1 MRHFVL
7 VPHEICVVPYGTG
20 KFFLSEMI
28 FNCDASPTAMTAPL
42 QGAYKVSE
50 KRNLELLNTFISPLK
65 GEVDASIASRRK
77 GWDTLCS
84 RFVNNFQ
91 FTYKRITNM
100 YDKYNRKIDYLRI
113 SLTDRCN
120 LHCRYCQPEVS
131 EHVPHNEILRYEE
144 LLRICRAALQLGIR
158 KFKITGG
165 EPLLRKG
172 CSDFI
177 ASLKQLD
184 GVEQVT
190 LTTNGTLLSQQLP
203 ALIAAGVDSINVSLD
218 TLDAAYYK
226 ELTGGSLSS
235 VLQALQELQAAG
247 IPFKLNC
254 VPLAENGPA
263 DIMQLLKLAH
273 RYNAPLRF
281 IELMPLDCNT
291 NLQGLSGSE
300 IRSQLEQAGL
310 QLQPDAQRYG
320 NGPASYWRISGYK
333 MPVGFIEPLH
343 NKFCAVCNRV
353 RLTSIGMLK
362 PCLYS
367 NEGMNLKRLLR
378 DGGSDADLLQA
389 MQEIIY
395 AKPEGH
401 SFDVEAAQFNMNQIG
416 G

>member
-1 MRHFVL
+1 
-7 VPHEICVVPYGTG
+7 
-20 KFFLSEMI
+20 
-28 FNCDASPTAMTAPL
+28 
-42 QGAYKVSE
+42 
-50 KRNLELLNTFISPLK
+50 
-65 GEVDASIASRRK
+65 
-77 GWDTLCS
+77 
-84 RFVNNFQ
+84 
-91 FTYKRITNM
+91 M
-100 YDKYNRKIDYLRI
+100 YDQYNRKIDYLRI

-190 LTTNGTLLSQQLP
+190 LTTNGTLLAQQLP
-203 ALIAAGVDSINVSLD
+203 ALIQACVDSINVSLD
-218 TLDAAYYK
+218 TLNAAYYT

-235 VLQALQELQAAG
+235 VLQALQELHVAG

-254 VPLAENGPA
+254 VPLAENGLN

-273 RYNAPLRF
+273 RYNVPLRF

-291 NLQGLSGSE
+291 NLRGVSGSE
-300 IRSQLEQAGL
+300 IRSLLEQAGL

-320 NGPASYWRISGYK
+320 NGPANYWRISGYK

-395 AKPEGH
+395 AKPAGH
-401 SFDVEAAQFNMNQIG
+401 SFEVEAASFNMSQIG

>member
-1 MRHFVL
+1 
-7 VPHEICVVPYGTG
+7 
-20 KFFLSEMI
+20 
-28 FNCDASPTAMTAPL
+28 
-42 QGAYKVSE
+42 
-50 KRNLELLNTFISPLK
+50 
-65 GEVDASIASRRK
+65 
-77 GWDTLCS
+77 
-84 RFVNNFQ
+84 
-91 FTYKRITNM
+91 M
-100 YDKYNRKIDYLRI
+100 YDQYKRKIDYLRI

-120 LHCRYCQPEVS
+120 LHCRYCRPEVS
-131 EHVPHNEILRYEE
+131 GHVPHNEILRYEE

-190 LTTNGTLLSQQLP
+190 LTTNGTLLVQQLP

-218 TLDAAYYK
+218 TLDAAYYT
-226 ELTGGSLSS
+226 ELTGGSLDS
-235 VLQALQELQAAG
+235 VLQALQELHVAG

-254 VPLAENGPA
+254 VPLAENGLA
-263 DIMQLLKLAH
+263 DIMQLLKLANQ
-273 RYNAPLRF
+273 YQAPLRF

-291 NLQGLSGSE
+291 NLHGLSGSE
-300 IRSQLEQAGL
+300 IRSQLKQAGL

-367 NEGMNLKRLLR
+367 DAGMNLKHLLR
-378 DGGSDADLLQA
+378 DGVSDADLVKA
-389 MQEIIY
+389 MQDIIY
-395 AKPEGH
+395 AKPAGH
-401 SFDVEAAQFNMNQIG
+401 SFDVEAASFNMSQIG

>member
-1 MRHFVL
+1 
-7 VPHEICVVPYGTG
+7 
-20 KFFLSEMI
+20 
-28 FNCDASPTAMTAPL
+28 
-42 QGAYKVSE
+42 
-50 KRNLELLNTFISPLK
+50 
-65 GEVDASIASRRK
+65 
-77 GWDTLCS
+77 
-84 RFVNNFQ
+84 
-91 FTYKRITNM
+91 M
-100 YDKYNRKIDYLRI
+100 YDQYNRKIDYLRI

-120 LHCRYCQPEVS
+120 LHCRYCQPEIS

-190 LTTNGTLLSQQLP
+190 LTTNGTLLAQQLP

-218 TLDAAYYK
+218 TLDAVYYK
-226 ELTGGSLSS
+226 ELTGGSLGS
-235 VLQALQELQAAG
+235 VLQALQELHVAG

-254 VPLAENGPA
+254 VPLAENGLA
-263 DIMQLLKLAH
+263 DIMQLLKLAND
-273 RYNAPLRF
+273 YNAPLRF
-281 IELMPLDCNT
+281 IELMPLDCNA
-291 NLQGLSGSE
+291 NLKGVSGSE
-300 IRSQLEQAGL
+300 IRSLLGQAGL
-310 QLQPDAQRYG
+310 SLQPDAQRYG

-367 NEGMNLKRLLR
+367 DEGMNLKRLLR
-378 DGGSDADLLQA
+378 DGGSDADLVKA
-389 MQEIIY
+389 MQDIIY
-395 AKPEGH
+395 AKPAGH
-401 SFDVEAAQFNMNQIG
+401 SFEVAAACFNMSQIG

>member
-1 MRHFVL
+1 
-7 VPHEICVVPYGTG
+7 
-20 KFFLSEMI
+20 
-28 FNCDASPTAMTAPL
+28 
-42 QGAYKVSE
+42 
-50 KRNLELLNTFISPLK
+50 
-65 GEVDASIASRRK
+65 
-77 GWDTLCS
+77 
-84 RFVNNFQ
+84 
-91 FTYKRITNM
+91 M
-100 YDKYNRKIDYLRI
+100 YDQYNRKIDYLRI

-120 LHCRYCQPEVS
+120 LHCRYCRPEVS

-177 ASLKQLD
+177 ASLKQTD
-184 GVEQVT
+184 GAEQVT
-190 LTTNGTLLSQQLP
+190 LTTNGTLLAQQLP
-203 ALIAAGVDSINVSLD
+203 ALIQAGVDSINVSLD
-218 TLDAAYYK
+218 TLDAAYYT

-254 VPLAENGPA
+254 VPLAENGLT

-273 RYNAPLRF
+273 KYQAPLRF

-300 IRSQLEQAGL
+300 IRKHLEQAGL
-310 QLQPDAQRYG
+310 ALQPDAQRYG
-320 NGPASYWRISGYK
+320 NGPASYWRIGGYK

-353 RLTSIGMLK
+353 RLTSVGMLK

-367 NEGMNLKRLLR
+367 DAGMNMKHLLR
-378 DGGSDADLLQA
+378 DGVSDADLVKA

-395 AKPEGH
+395 AKPAGH
-401 SFDVEAAQFNMNQIG
+401 SFEVEAASFNMSQIG

>member
-1 MRHFVL
+1 
-7 VPHEICVVPYGTG
+7 
-20 KFFLSEMI
+20 
-28 FNCDASPTAMTAPL
+28 
-42 QGAYKVSE
+42 
-50 KRNLELLNTFISPLK
+50 
-65 GEVDASIASRRK
+65 
-77 GWDTLCS
+77 
-84 RFVNNFQ
+84 
-91 FTYKRITNM
+91 M
-100 YDKYNRKIDYLRI
+100 YDQYNRKIDYLRI

-120 LHCRYCQPEVS
+120 LHCRYCRPEVS

-184 GVEQVT
+184 GAEQVT
-190 LTTNGTLLSQQLP
+190 LTTNGTLLAQQLP
-203 ALIAAGVDSINVSLD
+203 ELIQAGVDSINVSLD

-226 ELTGGSLSS
+226 EVTGGSLSS
-235 VLQALQELQAAG
+235 VLQSLRELQAVG

-254 VPLAENGPA
+254 VPLAENGLA

-291 NLQGLSGSE
+291 NLHGLSGSE

-310 QLQPDAQRYG
+310 ALQPDAQRYG

-333 MPVGFIEPLH
+333 MPMGFIEPLH

-378 DGGSDADLLQA
+378 DGASDADLVKA

-395 AKPEGH
+395 AKPAGH
-401 SFDVEAAQFNMNQIG
+401 SFEVEAASFNMSQIG

>member
-1 MRHFVL
+1 
-7 VPHEICVVPYGTG
+7 
-20 KFFLSEMI
+20 
-28 FNCDASPTAMTAPL
+28 
-42 QGAYKVSE
+42 
-50 KRNLELLNTFISPLK
+50 
-65 GEVDASIASRRK
+65 
-77 GWDTLCS
+77 
-84 RFVNNFQ
+84 
-91 FTYKRITNM
+91 M
-100 YDKYNRKIDYLRI
+100 YDQYNRKIDYLRI

-120 LHCRYCQPEVS
+120 LHCRYCRPEVS

-172 CSDFI
+172 CRDFI

-190 LTTNGTLLSQQLP
+190 LTTNGTLLAQQLP
-203 ALIAAGVDSINVSLD
+203 EIIKAGVDSINVSLD

-235 VLQALQELQAAG
+235 VLQALQELHVAG

-263 DIMQLLKLAH
+263 DIMQLLKLAND
-273 RYNAPLRF
+273 YNAPLRF

-300 IRSQLEQAGL
+300 IRSLLEQAGL

-320 NGPASYWRISGYK
+320 NGPASYWRIRGYK

-353 RLTSIGMLK
+353 RLTSVGMLK

-367 NEGMNLKRLLR
+367 DEGMNLKHLLR

-395 AKPEGH
+395 AKPAGH
-401 SFDVEAAQFNMNQIG
+401 SFDVKAARFNMSQIG

>member
-1 MRHFVL
+1 
-7 VPHEICVVPYGTG
+7 
-20 KFFLSEMI
+20 
-28 FNCDASPTAMTAPL
+28 
-42 QGAYKVSE
+42 
-50 KRNLELLNTFISPLK
+50 
-65 GEVDASIASRRK
+65 
-77 GWDTLCS
+77 
-84 RFVNNFQ
+84 
-91 FTYKRITNM
+91 M
-100 YDKYNRKIDYLRI
+100 YDQYNRKIDYLRI

-120 LHCRYCQPEVS
+120 LHCRYCRPEVS
-131 EHVPHNEILRYEE
+131 GHVPHNEILRYEE

-190 LTTNGTLLSQQLP
+190 LTTNGILLAQQLP
-203 ALIAAGVDSINVSLD
+203 ELIKVGVDSINVSLD
-218 TLDAAYYK
+218 TLDAAYYT
-226 ELTGGSLSS
+226 ELTGGSLGN

-254 VPLAENGPA
+254 VPLAETGLS
-263 DIMQLLKLAH
+263 DIMQLLKMAH

-281 IELMPLDCNT
+281 IELMPLECNT
-291 NLQGLSGSE
+291 DLRGLSGSE
-300 IRSQLEQAGL
+300 IRSLLEQAGL
-310 QLQPDAQRYG
+310 QLQSDAQRYG
-320 NGPASYWRISGYK
+320 NGPASYWRIGGYK

-353 RLTSIGMLK
+353 RLTSVGMLK

-367 NEGMNLKRLLR
+367 SEGMNLKRLLR
-378 DGGSDADLLQA
+378 DGGSDTDLLQA
-389 MQEIIY
+389 MQEIIFV
-395 AKPEGH
+395 KPEGH
-401 SFDVEAAQFNMNQIG
+401 SFDVEAAHFNMNQIG

>member
-1 MRHFVL
+1 
-7 VPHEICVVPYGTG
+7 
-20 KFFLSEMI
+20 
-28 FNCDASPTAMTAPL
+28 
-42 QGAYKVSE
+42 
-50 KRNLELLNTFISPLK
+50 
-65 GEVDASIASRRK
+65 
-77 GWDTLCS
+77 
-84 RFVNNFQ
+84 
-91 FTYKRITNM
+91 M
-100 YDKYNRKIDYLRI
+100 YDQYNRKIDYLRI
-113 SLTDRCN
+113 SFTDRCN
-120 LHCRYCQPEVS
+120 LHCRYCQPEIS

-144 LLRICRAALQLGIR
+144 LLRICRAALQLDIR

-190 LTTNGTLLSQQLP
+190 LTTNGTLLAQQLP

-218 TLDAAYYK
+218 TLNAAYYK
-226 ELTGGSLSS
+226 ELTGGILSS
-235 VLQALQELQAAG
+235 VLQSLRELQAAG

-254 VPLAENGPA
+254 VPLAENGLT

-273 RYNAPLRF
+273 SYNAPLRF

-291 NLQGLSGSE
+291 NLRGVSGNE
-300 IRSQLEQAGL
+300 IRSLLEQAGL

-320 NGPASYWRISGYK
+320 NGPASYWHIGGYK

-353 RLTSIGMLK
+353 RLTSVGMLK

-367 NEGMNLKRLLR
+367 DEGMNLKRLLR

-395 AKPEGH
+395 AKPAGH
-401 SFDVEAAQFNMNQIG
+401 SFDVKAARFNMSQIG

>member
-1 MRHFVL
+1 
-7 VPHEICVVPYGTG
+7 
-20 KFFLSEMI
+20 
-28 FNCDASPTAMTAPL
+28 
-42 QGAYKVSE
+42 
-50 KRNLELLNTFISPLK
+50 
-65 GEVDASIASRRK
+65 
-77 GWDTLCS
+77 
-84 RFVNNFQ
+84 
-91 FTYKRITNM
+91 M
-100 YDKYNRKIDYLRI
+100 YDQYNRKIDYLRI

-120 LHCRYCQPEVS
+120 LHCRYCRPEVS

-190 LTTNGTLLSQQLP
+190 LTTNGTLLAQQLP
-203 ALIAAGVDSINVSLD
+203 ALVQAGVDSINVSLD
-218 TLDAAYYK
+218 TLNAAYYK

-235 VLQALQELQAAG
+235 VLQALQELHVAG

-254 VPLAENGPA
+254 VPLAENGLA

-281 IELMPLDCNT
+281 IELMPLDCNA
-291 NLQGLSGSE
+291 NLKGVSGSE
-300 IRSQLEQAGL
+300 IRSQLEQADL
-310 QLQPDAQRYG
+310 ELQPDAQRYG
-320 NGPASYWRISGYK
+320 NGPASYWRIGGYK

-353 RLTSIGMLK
+353 RLTSVGMLK

-367 NEGMNLKRLLR
+367 DAGMNLKHLLR
-378 DGGSDADLLQA
+378 DGVSDADLVKA
-389 MQEIIY
+389 MQDIIY
-395 AKPEGH
+395 AKPAGH
-401 SFDVEAAQFNMNQIG
+401 SFDVKAARFNMSQIG

>member
-1 MRHFVL
+1 
-7 VPHEICVVPYGTG
+7 
-20 KFFLSEMI
+20 
-28 FNCDASPTAMTAPL
+28 
-42 QGAYKVSE
+42 
-50 KRNLELLNTFISPLK
+50 
-65 GEVDASIASRRK
+65 
-77 GWDTLCS
+77 
-84 RFVNNFQ
+84 
-91 FTYKRITNM
+91 M
-100 YDKYNRKIDYLRI
+100 YDQYNRKIDYLRI

-120 LHCRYCQPEVS
+120 LHCRYCQPEIS

-177 ASLKQLD
+177 ASLKPTD

-190 LTTNGTLLSQQLP
+190 LTTNGTLLAQQLP

-218 TLDAAYYK
+218 TLDAAYYT

-254 VPLAENGPA
+254 VPLAENGLA
-263 DIMQLLKLAH
+263 DIMQLLKLAND
-273 RYNAPLRF
+273 YNAPLRF
-281 IELMPLDCNT
+281 IELMPLDCNA
-291 NLQGLSGSE
+291 NLKGVSGSE
-300 IRSQLEQAGL
+300 IRSLLEQAGL
-310 QLQPDAQRYG
+310 SLQPDAQRYG

-353 RLTSIGMLK
+353 RLTSVGMLK

-367 NEGMNLKRLLR
+367 DAGMNLKHLLR
-378 DGGSDADLLQA
+378 DGGSDADLVKA
-389 MQEIIY
+389 MQDIIY
-395 AKPEGH
+395 AKPAGH
-401 SFDVEAAQFNMNQIG
+401 SFEVAAACFNMSQIG

>member
-1 MRHFVL
+1 
-7 VPHEICVVPYGTG
+7 
-20 KFFLSEMI
+20 
-28 FNCDASPTAMTAPL
+28 
-42 QGAYKVSE
+42 
-50 KRNLELLNTFISPLK
+50 
-65 GEVDASIASRRK
+65 
-77 GWDTLCS
+77 
-84 RFVNNFQ
+84 
-91 FTYKRITNM
+91 M
-100 YDKYNRKIDYLRI
+100 YDQYNRKIDYLRI

-120 LHCRYCQPEVS
+120 LHCRYCRPEVS

-144 LLRICRAALQLGIR
+144 LLSICRAALQLGIR

-184 GVEQVT
+184 GAEQVT
-190 LTTNGTLLSQQLP
+190 LTTNGTLLAQQLP

-218 TLDAAYYK
+218 TLNAAYYK

-235 VLQALQELQAAG
+235 VLQSLRELQAAG

-281 IELMPLDCNT
+281 IELMPLECNT
-291 NLQGLSGSE
+291 DLRGLSGSE
-300 IRSQLEQAGL
+300 IRSLLEQAGL
-310 QLQPDAQRYG
+310 QMQRDAQRYG
-320 NGPASYWRISGYK
+320 NGPASYWRIGGYK

-353 RLTSIGMLK
+353 RLTSVGMLK

-367 NEGMNLKRLLR
+367 SEGMNLKRLLR

-395 AKPEGH
+395 AKPAGH
-401 SFDVEAAQFNMNQIG
+401 SFDVKAARFNMSQIG

>member
-1 MRHFVL
+1 M
-7 VPHEICVVPYGTG
+7 
-20 KFFLSEMI
+20 
-28 FNCDASPTAMTAPL
+28 
-42 QGAYKVSE
+42 
-50 KRNLELLNTFISPLK
+50 
-65 GEVDASIASRRK
+65 
-77 GWDTLCS
+77 
-84 RFVNNFQ
+84 
-91 FTYKRITNM
+91 
-100 YDKYNRKIDYLRI
+100 
-113 SLTDRCN
+113 
-120 LHCRYCQPEVS
+120 
-131 EHVPHNEILRYEE
+131 
-144 LLRICRAALQLGIR
+144 RICRAALQLGIR

-177 ASLKQLD
+177 ARLKQTE

-190 LTTNGTLLSQQLP
+190 LTTNGTLLAQRLP

-218 TLDAAYYK
+218 TLDAAYYT
-226 ELTGGSLSS
+226 ELTGGSLDS
-235 VLQALQELQAAG
+235 VLKSLQELQSAG

-254 VPLAENGPA
+254 VPLAENGLA

-273 RYNAPLRF
+273 SYNAPLRF

-300 IRSQLEQAGL
+300 IRSLLEQAGL
-310 QLQPDAQRYG
+310 QMQRDAQRYG
-320 NGPASYWRISGYK
+320 NGPASYWRIGGYK

-353 RLTSIGMLK
+353 RLTSVGMLK
-362 PCLYS
+362 PCLYC

-378 DGGSDADLLQA
+378 DGASDADLLQA

-395 AKPEGH
+395 AKPAGH
-401 SFDVEAAQFNMNQIG
+401 SFEVEAASFNMSQIG

>member
-1 MRHFVL
+1 
-7 VPHEICVVPYGTG
+7 
-20 KFFLSEMI
+20 
-28 FNCDASPTAMTAPL
+28 
-42 QGAYKVSE
+42 
-50 KRNLELLNTFISPLK
+50 
-65 GEVDASIASRRK
+65 
-77 GWDTLCS
+77 
-84 RFVNNFQ
+84 
-91 FTYKRITNM
+91 M
-100 YDKYNRKIDYLRI
+100 YDQYNRKIDYLRI

-120 LHCRYCQPEVS
+120 LHCRYCQPEIS

-172 CSDFI
+172 CSNFI
-177 ASLKQLD
+177 ANLKQLD

-190 LTTNGTLLSQQLP
+190 LTTNGTLLAQQLP

-218 TLDAAYYK
+218 TLDAAYYT
-226 ELTGGSLSS
+226 ELTGGSLGS
-235 VLQALQELQAAG
+235 VLQALQELQIAG

-254 VPLAENGPA
+254 VPLEEAGLS

-281 IELMPLDCNT
+281 IELMPLECNT
-291 NLQGLSGSE
+291 NLRGVSGSE
-300 IRSQLEQAGL
+300 IRSLLEQAGL
-310 QLQPDAQRYG
+310 QLRRDAQRYG
-320 NGPASYWRISGYK
+320 NGPASYWRIGGYK

-353 RLTSIGMLK
+353 RLTSVGMLK

-367 NEGMNLKRLLR
+367 DAGMNLKRLLR
-378 DGGSDADLLQA
+378 DGGSDTDLLQA
-389 MQEIIY
+389 MQEIIFV
-395 AKPEGH
+395 KPEGH
-401 SFDVEAAQFNMNQIG
+401 SFDVEAAHFNMNQIG

>member
-1 MRHFVL
+1 
-7 VPHEICVVPYGTG
+7 
-20 KFFLSEMI
+20 
-28 FNCDASPTAMTAPL
+28 
-42 QGAYKVSE
+42 
-50 KRNLELLNTFISPLK
+50 
-65 GEVDASIASRRK
+65 
-77 GWDTLCS
+77 
-84 RFVNNFQ
+84 
-91 FTYKRITNM
+91 M
-100 YDKYNRKIDYLRI
+100 YDQYNRKIDYLRI

-120 LHCRYCQPEVS
+120 LHCRYCQPEIS

-177 ASLKQLD
+177 AGLKQTE

-190 LTTNGTLLSQQLP
+190 LTTNGTLLAQQLP

-218 TLDAAYYK
+218 TLNEAYYK
-226 ELTGGSLSS
+226 ELTGGSLDS
-235 VLQALQELQAAG
+235 VLQSLQELQAAG

-254 VPLAENGPA
+254 VPLAENGLS
-263 DIMQLLKLAH
+263 DIRQLLQLAH

-281 IELMPLDCNT
+281 IELMPLDCNA

-300 IRSQLEQAGL
+300 IRSLLEQASL
-310 QLQPDAQRYG
+310 KLQPDAQRYG
-320 NGPASYWRISGYK
+320 NGPASYWRISGYA

-353 RLTSIGMLK
+353 RLTSVGMLK

-367 NEGMNLKRLLR
+367 DDGIDLKHLLR
-378 DGGSDADLLQA
+378 DGISDADLLQT
-389 MQEIIY
+389 MQKIIY
-395 AKPEGH
+395 AKPDGH
-401 SFDVEAAQFNMNQIG
+401 RFVVQAARFNMSQIG

>member
-1 MRHFVL
+1 
-7 VPHEICVVPYGTG
+7 
-20 KFFLSEMI
+20 
-28 FNCDASPTAMTAPL
+28 
-42 QGAYKVSE
+42 
-50 KRNLELLNTFISPLK
+50 
-65 GEVDASIASRRK
+65 
-77 GWDTLCS
+77 
-84 RFVNNFQ
+84 
-91 FTYKRITNM
+91 M
-100 YDKYNRKIDYLRI
+100 YDQYNRKIDYLRI

-120 LHCRYCQPEVS
+120 LHCRYCRPEVS
-131 EHVPHNEILRYEE
+131 GHVPHNEILRYEE

-190 LTTNGTLLSQQLP
+190 LTTNGTLLAQQLP
-203 ALIAAGVDSINVSLD
+203 ALIQAGVDSINVSLD
-218 TLDAAYYK
+218 TLDAAYYT

-254 VPLAENGPA
+254 VPLAENGLA

-273 RYNAPLRF
+273 KYQAPLRF
-281 IELMPLDCNT
+281 IELMPLDCNAD
-291 NLQGLSGSE
+291 LKGLSGSE

-310 QLQPDAQRYG
+310 ELQPDAQRYG

-353 RLTSIGMLK
+353 RLTSVGMLK

-367 NEGMNLKRLLR
+367 DEGMNLKRLLR

-389 MQEIIY
+389 MQDIIY
-395 AKPEGH
+395 AKPAGH
-401 SFDVEAAQFNMNQIG
+401 SFDVKAARFNMSQIG

>member
-1 MRHFVL
+1 
-7 VPHEICVVPYGTG
+7 
-20 KFFLSEMI
+20 
-28 FNCDASPTAMTAPL
+28 
-42 QGAYKVSE
+42 
-50 KRNLELLNTFISPLK
+50 
-65 GEVDASIASRRK
+65 
-77 GWDTLCS
+77 
-84 RFVNNFQ
+84 
-91 FTYKRITNM
+91 M
-100 YDKYNRKIDYLRI
+100 YDQYNRKIDYLRI

-120 LHCRYCQPEVS
+120 LHCRYCRPEVS

-190 LTTNGTLLSQQLP
+190 LTTNGTLLAQQLT
-203 ALIAAGVDSINVSLD
+203 ALIQAGVDSINVSLD
-218 TLDAAYYK
+218 TLNAAYYT
-226 ELTGGSLSS
+226 ELTGGSLGS
-235 VLQALQELQAAG
+235 VLQSLRELQAAG

-254 VPLAENGPA
+254 VPLAENGLA

-273 RYNAPLRF
+273 SYNAPLRF

-291 NLQGLSGSE
+291 NLHGLSGSE
-300 IRSQLEQAGL
+300 IRKQLEQAGL

-320 NGPASYWRISGYK
+320 NGPASYWRIGGYK

-353 RLTSIGMLK
+353 RLTSVGMLK
-362 PCLYS
+362 PCIYS
-367 NEGMNLKRLLR
+367 DEGMNLKRLLR

-395 AKPEGH
+395 AKPAGH
-401 SFDVEAAQFNMNQIG
+401 SFEVAAASFNMSQIG

>member
-1 MRHFVL
+1 
-7 VPHEICVVPYGTG
+7 
-20 KFFLSEMI
+20 
-28 FNCDASPTAMTAPL
+28 
-42 QGAYKVSE
+42 
-50 KRNLELLNTFISPLK
+50 
-65 GEVDASIASRRK
+65 
-77 GWDTLCS
+77 
-84 RFVNNFQ
+84 
-91 FTYKRITNM
+91 M
-100 YDKYNRKIDYLRI
+100 YDQYNRKIDYLRI

-120 LHCRYCQPEVS
+120 LYCRYCRPEVS

-144 LLRICRAALQLGIR
+144 LLRICRSALQLGIR

-190 LTTNGTLLSQQLP
+190 LTTNGTLLAQQLS
-203 ALIAAGVDSINVSLD
+203 ALIQAGVGSINVSLD
-218 TLDAAYYK
+218 TLNAEYYK

-235 VLQALQELQAAG
+235 VLQSLRELQAAG

-254 VPLAENGPA
+254 VPLAENGLA

-273 RYNAPLRF
+273 SYNAPLRF

-320 NGPASYWRISGYK
+320 NGPANYWRIGGYK

-353 RLTSIGMLK
+353 RLTSVGMLK

-367 NEGMNLKRLLR
+367 DAGMNLKHLLR
-378 DGGSDADLLQA
+378 DGVSDADLVKA
-389 MQEIIY
+389 MQDIIY
-395 AKPEGH
+395 AKPAGH
-401 SFDVEAAQFNMNQIG
+401 SFDVKAARFNMSQIG

>member
-1 MRHFVL
+1 
-7 VPHEICVVPYGTG
+7 
-20 KFFLSEMI
+20 
-28 FNCDASPTAMTAPL
+28 
-42 QGAYKVSE
+42 
-50 KRNLELLNTFISPLK
+50 
-65 GEVDASIASRRK
+65 
-77 GWDTLCS
+77 
-84 RFVNNFQ
+84 
-91 FTYKRITNM
+91 M
-100 YDKYNRKIDYLRI
+100 YDQYNRKIDYLRI

-131 EHVPHNEILRYEE
+131 GHVPHNEILRYEE
-144 LLRICRAALQLGIR
+144 LLRICCAALQLGIR

-184 GVEQVT
+184 GAEQVT
-190 LTTNGTLLSQQLP
+190 LTTNGTLLAQQLP
-203 ALIAAGVDSINVSLD
+203 ALIQAGVDSINVSLD
-218 TLDAAYYK
+218 TLDAAYYT
-226 ELTGGSLSS
+226 ELTGGNLYS
-235 VLQALQELQAAG
+235 VLQALRELQAAG

-254 VPLAENGPA
+254 VPLAENGLT

-273 RYNAPLRF
+273 SYNAPLRF

-291 NLQGLSGSE
+291 NLHGLSGSE
-300 IRSQLEQAGL
+300 IRKQLEQAGL
-310 QLQPDAQRYG
+310 ALQPDARRYG

-353 RLTSIGMLK
+353 RLTSVGMLK

-367 NEGMNLKRLLR
+367 DAGMNFKHLLR

-389 MQEIIY
+389 IQEIIY
-395 AKPEGH
+395 NKPAGH
-401 SFDVEAAQFNMNQIG
+401 SFEVEAASFNMSQIG

>member
-1 MRHFVL
+1 
-7 VPHEICVVPYGTG
+7 
-20 KFFLSEMI
+20 
-28 FNCDASPTAMTAPL
+28 
-42 QGAYKVSE
+42 
-50 KRNLELLNTFISPLK
+50 
-65 GEVDASIASRRK
+65 
-77 GWDTLCS
+77 
-84 RFVNNFQ
+84 
-91 FTYKRITNM
+91 M
-100 YDKYNRKIDYLRI
+100 YDQYNRKIDYLRI

-190 LTTNGTLLSQQLP
+190 LTTNGTLLAQQLP

-218 TLDAAYYK
+218 TLNAAYYT

-235 VLQALQELQAAG
+235 VLQPLRELQAVG

-254 VPLAENGPA
+254 VPLAENGLT

-273 RYNAPLRF
+273 SYNAPLRF
-281 IELMPLDCNT
+281 IELMPLDCNAK
-291 NLQGLSGSE
+291 LKGVSGSE
-300 IRSQLEQAGL
+300 IRSLLEQAGL
-310 QLQPDAQRYG
+310 SLQPDAQHYG

-353 RLTSIGMLK
+353 RLTSVGMLK

-378 DGGSDADLLQA
+378 DGGRDADLLQA

-395 AKPEGH
+395 NKPAGH
-401 SFDVEAAQFNMNQIG
+401 SFEVAAASFNMSQIG

>member
-1 MRHFVL
+1 
-7 VPHEICVVPYGTG
+7 
-20 KFFLSEMI
+20 
-28 FNCDASPTAMTAPL
+28 
-42 QGAYKVSE
+42 
-50 KRNLELLNTFISPLK
+50 
-65 GEVDASIASRRK
+65 
-77 GWDTLCS
+77 
-84 RFVNNFQ
+84 
-91 FTYKRITNM
+91 M
-100 YDKYNRKIDYLRI
+100 YDQYNRKIDYLRI

-120 LHCRYCQPEVS
+120 LHCRYCQPEIS

-190 LTTNGTLLSQQLP
+190 LTTNGILLAQQLP
-203 ALIAAGVDSINVSLD
+203 ELIAAGVDSINVSLD
-218 TLDAAYYK
+218 TLNAAYYT

-235 VLQALQELQAAG
+235 VLQALQELHVAG

-273 RYNAPLRF
+273 KYQAPLRF

-291 NLQGLSGSE
+291 NLRGVSGSE
-300 IRSQLEQAGL
+300 IRSLLEQAGL
-310 QLQPDAQRYG
+310 QLQRDAQRYG
-320 NGPASYWRISGYK
+320 NGPASYWRIGGYK

-367 NEGMNLKRLLR
+367 DEGMNLKHLLR
-378 DGGSDADLLQA
+378 DGVSDADLLQA

-395 AKPEGH
+395 AKPAGH
-401 SFDVEAAQFNMNQIG
+401 SFDVKAARFNMSQIG

>member
-1 MRHFVL
+1 
-7 VPHEICVVPYGTG
+7 
-20 KFFLSEMI
+20 
-28 FNCDASPTAMTAPL
+28 
-42 QGAYKVSE
+42 
-50 KRNLELLNTFISPLK
+50 
-65 GEVDASIASRRK
+65 
-77 GWDTLCS
+77 
-84 RFVNNFQ
+84 
-91 FTYKRITNM
+91 M
-100 YDKYNRKIDYLRI
+100 YDQYNRKIDYLRI

-131 EHVPHNEILRYEE
+131 EHVPYNEILRYEE
-144 LLRICRAALQLGIR
+144 LLRICRAVLQLGIR

-190 LTTNGTLLSQQLP
+190 LTTNGTLLAQQLP

-218 TLDAAYYK
+218 TLDEAYYT
-226 ELTGGSLSS
+226 ELTGGSLGS

-254 VPLAENGPA
+254 VPLAKNGLA

-273 RYNAPLRF
+273 QYQAPLRF
-281 IELMPLDCNT
+281 IELMPLACNA
-291 NLQGLSGSE
+291 NLRGVSGSE
-300 IRSQLEQAGL
+300 IRKQLEQAGL
-310 QLQPDAQRYG
+310 ALQPDAQRYG
-320 NGPASYWRISGYK
+320 NGPASYWRISGYA

-353 RLTSIGMLK
+353 RLTSVGMLK

-367 NEGMNLKRLLR
+367 DEGMNLKKLLR
-378 DGGSDADLLQA
+378 DGASDTDLVKA

-395 AKPEGH
+395 AKPAGH
-401 SFDVEAAQFNMNQIG
+401 SFDVKAARFNMSQIG

>member
-1 MRHFVL
+1 
-7 VPHEICVVPYGTG
+7 
-20 KFFLSEMI
+20 
-28 FNCDASPTAMTAPL
+28 
-42 QGAYKVSE
+42 
-50 KRNLELLNTFISPLK
+50 
-65 GEVDASIASRRK
+65 
-77 GWDTLCS
+77 
-84 RFVNNFQ
+84 
-91 FTYKRITNM
+91 M
-100 YDKYNRKIDYLRI
+100 YDQYNRKIDYLRI

-120 LHCRYCQPEVS
+120 LHCRYCQPEIS

-190 LTTNGTLLSQQLP
+190 LTTNGTLLAQQLP

-218 TLDAAYYK
+218 TLDAAYYT
-226 ELTGGSLSS
+226 ELTGGSLDS
-235 VLQALQELQAAG
+235 VLQALRELQAAG

-273 RYNAPLRF
+273 KYQAPLRF
-281 IELMPLDCNT
+281 IELMPLDCNA
-291 NLQGLSGSE
+291 NLKGVSGSE
-300 IRSQLEQAGL
+300 IRSQLEQADL
-310 QLQPDAQRYG
+310 ELQPDAQRYG
-320 NGPASYWRISGYK
+320 NGPASYWRIGGYK

-353 RLTSIGMLK
+353 RLTSVGMLK

-367 NEGMNLKRLLR
+367 SEGMNLKRLLR

-389 MQEIIY
+389 MQEIIFV
-395 AKPEGH
+395 KPEGH
-401 SFDVEAAQFNMNQIG
+401 SFDVEAARFNMSQIG

>member
-1 MRHFVL
+1 
-7 VPHEICVVPYGTG
+7 
-20 KFFLSEMI
+20 
-28 FNCDASPTAMTAPL
+28 
-42 QGAYKVSE
+42 
-50 KRNLELLNTFISPLK
+50 
-65 GEVDASIASRRK
+65 
-77 GWDTLCS
+77 
-84 RFVNNFQ
+84 
-91 FTYKRITNM
+91 M
-100 YDKYNRKIDYLRI
+100 YDQYNRKIDYLRI

-120 LHCRYCQPEVS
+120 LHCRYCRPEVS

-190 LTTNGTLLSQQLP
+190 LTTNGTLLAQQLP

-218 TLDAAYYK
+218 TLNAAYYK

-235 VLQALQELQAAG
+235 VLQSLRELQAAG

-254 VPLAENGPA
+254 VPLAENCLT

-273 RYNAPLRF
+273 SYNAPLRF

-291 NLQGLSGSE
+291 NLRGVSGNE
-300 IRSQLEQAGL
+300 IRSLLEQAGL

-320 NGPASYWRISGYK
+320 NGPASYWHIGGYK

-353 RLTSIGMLK
+353 RLTSVGMLK

-367 NEGMNLKRLLR
+367 DEGMNLKRLLR

-395 AKPEGH
+395 AKPAGH
-401 SFDVEAAQFNMNQIG
+401 SFDVKAARFNMSQIG

>member
-1 MRHFVL
+1 
-7 VPHEICVVPYGTG
+7 
-20 KFFLSEMI
+20 
-28 FNCDASPTAMTAPL
+28 
-42 QGAYKVSE
+42 
-50 KRNLELLNTFISPLK
+50 
-65 GEVDASIASRRK
+65 
-77 GWDTLCS
+77 
-84 RFVNNFQ
+84 
-91 FTYKRITNM
+91 M
-100 YDKYNRKIDYLRI
+100 YDQYNRKIDYLRI

-120 LHCRYCQPEVS
+120 LHCRYCRPEVS
-131 EHVPHNEILRYEE
+131 GHVPHNEILRYEE

-190 LTTNGTLLSQQLP
+190 LTTNGILLAQQLP
-203 ALIAAGVDSINVSLD
+203 ELIKVGVDSINVSLD
-218 TLDAAYYK
+218 TLDAAYYT
-226 ELTGGSLSS
+226 ELTGGSLGN

-254 VPLAENGPA
+254 VPLAENGLT

-273 RYNAPLRF
+273 SYNASLRF
-281 IELMPLDCNT
+281 IELMPLECNT
-291 NLQGLSGSE
+291 DLRGLSGSE
-300 IRSQLEQAGL
+300 IRSLLEQAGL
-310 QLQPDAQRYG
+310 QLQRDAQRYG
-320 NGPASYWRISGYK
+320 NGPASYWRIGGYK

-353 RLTSIGMLK
+353 RLTSVGMLK

-367 NEGMNLKRLLR
+367 SEGMNLKRLLR
-378 DGGSDADLLQA
+378 DGGSDTDLLQA
-389 MQEIIY
+389 MQEIIFV
-395 AKPEGH
+395 KPEGH
-401 SFDVEAAQFNMNQIG
+401 SFDVEAAHFNMNQIG

>member
-1 MRHFVL
+1 
-7 VPHEICVVPYGTG
+7 
-20 KFFLSEMI
+20 
-28 FNCDASPTAMTAPL
+28 
-42 QGAYKVSE
+42 
-50 KRNLELLNTFISPLK
+50 
-65 GEVDASIASRRK
+65 
-77 GWDTLCS
+77 
-84 RFVNNFQ
+84 
-91 FTYKRITNM
+91 M
-100 YDKYNRKIDYLRI
+100 YDQYNRKIDYLRI

-131 EHVPHNEILRYEE
+131 EHVSHNEILRYEE

-172 CSDFI
+172 CSDFV

-218 TLDAAYYK
+218 TLDAAYYT
-226 ELTGGSLSS
+226 ELTGGRLSS

-254 VPLAENGPA
+254 VPLAENGLA

-273 RYNAPLRF
+273 KYNAPLRF
-281 IELMPLDCNT
+281 IELMPLDCNAD
-291 NLQGLSGSE
+291 LKGLSGSE
-300 IRSQLEQAGL
+300 IRSQLLA
-310 QLQPDAQRYG
+310 LQPDAQRYG
-320 NGPASYWRISGYK
+320 NGPASYWRISGYA

-353 RLTSIGMLK
+353 RLTSVGMLK
-362 PCLYS
+362 PCLYC

-378 DGGSDADLLQA
+378 DGASDADLLQA

-395 AKPEGH
+395 AKPAGH
-401 SFDVEAAQFNMNQIG
+401 SFDVKAARFNMSQIG

>member
-1 MRHFVL
+1 
-7 VPHEICVVPYGTG
+7 
-20 KFFLSEMI
+20 
-28 FNCDASPTAMTAPL
+28 
-42 QGAYKVSE
+42 
-50 KRNLELLNTFISPLK
+50 
-65 GEVDASIASRRK
+65 
-77 GWDTLCS
+77 
-84 RFVNNFQ
+84 
-91 FTYKRITNM
+91 M
-100 YDKYNRKIDYLRI
+100 YDQYNRKIDYLRI

-120 LHCRYCQPEVS
+120 LHCRYCRPEVS

-177 ASLKQLD
+177 ASLKQTD

-190 LTTNGTLLSQQLP
+190 LTTNGTLLAQQLP
-203 ALIAAGVDSINVSLD
+203 ALIQAGVDSINVSLD
-218 TLDAAYYK
+218 TLDAAYYM

-254 VPLAENGPA
+254 VPLAENGLT
-263 DIMQLLKLAH
+263 DIMQLLKLAND
-273 RYNAPLRF
+273 YNVPLRF

-291 NLQGLSGSE
+291 NLHGLSGSE
-300 IRSQLEQAGL
+300 IRKQLEQAGL

-320 NGPASYWRISGYK
+320 NGPASYWRIRGYK

-353 RLTSIGMLK
+353 RLTSVGMLK

-367 NEGMNLKRLLR
+367 DAGMNLKHLLR
-378 DGGSDADLLQA
+378 DGVSDADLVKA

-395 AKPEGH
+395 AKPAGH
-401 SFDVEAAQFNMNQIG
+401 SFDVKAARFNMSQIG

>member
-1 MRHFVL
+1 
-7 VPHEICVVPYGTG
+7 
-20 KFFLSEMI
+20 
-28 FNCDASPTAMTAPL
+28 
-42 QGAYKVSE
+42 
-50 KRNLELLNTFISPLK
+50 
-65 GEVDASIASRRK
+65 
-77 GWDTLCS
+77 
-84 RFVNNFQ
+84 
-91 FTYKRITNM
+91 M
-100 YDKYNRKIDYLRI
+100 YDQYNRKIDYLRI

-144 LLRICRAALQLGIR
+144 LLRICCAALQLGIR

-190 LTTNGTLLSQQLP
+190 LTTNGILLAQQLP
-203 ALIAAGVDSINVSLD
+203 ELIKVGVDSINVSLD
-218 TLDAAYYK
+218 TLDAAYYT
-226 ELTGGSLSS
+226 ELTGGSLGN

-254 VPLAENGPA
+254 VPLAENGLT

-273 RYNAPLRF
+273 SYNAPLRF
-281 IELMPLDCNT
+281 IELMPLECNT
-291 NLQGLSGSE
+291 DLRGLSGSE
-300 IRSQLEQAGL
+300 IRSLLEQAGL
-310 QLQPDAQRYG
+310 QLQRDAQRYG
-320 NGPASYWRISGYK
+320 NGPASYWRIGGYK

-353 RLTSIGMLK
+353 RLTSVGMLK

-367 NEGMNLKRLLR
+367 DAGMNLKHLLR
-378 DGGSDADLLQA
+378 DGVSDADLVKA
-389 MQEIIY
+389 MQDIIY
-395 AKPEGH
+395 AKPAGH
-401 SFDVEAAQFNMNQIG
+401 SFDVKAARFNMSQIG

>member
-1 MRHFVL
+1 
-7 VPHEICVVPYGTG
+7 
-20 KFFLSEMI
+20 
-28 FNCDASPTAMTAPL
+28 
-42 QGAYKVSE
+42 
-50 KRNLELLNTFISPLK
+50 
-65 GEVDASIASRRK
+65 
-77 GWDTLCS
+77 
-84 RFVNNFQ
+84 
-91 FTYKRITNM
+91 M
-100 YDKYNRKIDYLRI
+100 YDQYNRKINYLRL

-120 LHCRYCQPEVS
+120 LHCRYCQPEIS

-144 LLRICRAALQLGIR
+144 LLRICRAALQLGIS

-177 ASLKQLD
+177 AGLKQME

-190 LTTNGTLLSQQLP
+190 LTTNGTLLAQQLP

-218 TLDAAYYK
+218 TLDAAYYT
-226 ELTGGSLSS
+226 ELTGGSLDS
-235 VLQALQELQAAG
+235 VLKSLQELQSAG

-254 VPLAENGPA
+254 VPLAENGLS
-263 DIMQLLKLAH
+263 DIRQLLQLAH

-281 IELMPLDCNT
+281 IELMPLDCNAD
-291 NLQGLSGSE
+291 LKGLSGSE
-300 IRSQLEQAGL
+300 IRSLLEQEGL

-320 NGPASYWRISGYK
+320 NGPASYWRISGYN

-353 RLTSIGMLK
+353 RLTSVGMLK

-367 NEGMNLKRLLR
+367 DAGANLKHLLR
-378 DGGSDADLLQA
+378 DGGSDAALLQT
-389 MQEIIY
+389 MQKIIY
-395 AKPEGH
+395 AKPAGH
-401 SFDVEAAQFNMNQIG
+401 SFDVKAACFNMSQIG

>member
-1 MRHFVL
+1 
-7 VPHEICVVPYGTG
+7 
-20 KFFLSEMI
+20 
-28 FNCDASPTAMTAPL
+28 
-42 QGAYKVSE
+42 
-50 KRNLELLNTFISPLK
+50 
-65 GEVDASIASRRK
+65 
-77 GWDTLCS
+77 
-84 RFVNNFQ
+84 
-91 FTYKRITNM
+91 M
-100 YDKYNRKIDYLRI
+100 YDQYNRKIDYLRI

-131 EHVPHNEILRYEE
+131 EHVPHNEILLYEE

-158 KFKITGG
+158 NFKITGG

-177 ASLKQLD
+177 AGLKQLD

-190 LTTNGTLLSQQLP
+190 LTTNGTLLAQQLP

-218 TLDAAYYK
+218 TLDAAYYT
-226 ELTGGSLSS
+226 ELTGGSLDS
-235 VLQALQELQAAG
+235 VLQALQELHVAG

-281 IELMPLDCNT
+281 IELMPLDCNAD
-291 NLQGLSGSE
+291 LKGLSGSE

-320 NGPASYWRISGYK
+320 NGPASYWCIGGYK

-343 NKFCAVCNRV
+343 NKFCTVCNRV
-353 RLTSIGMLK
+353 RLTSVGMLK

-367 NEGMNLKRLLR
+367 DAGMNLKHLLR
-378 DGGSDADLLQA
+378 DGVSDAALLQT
-389 MQEIIY
+389 MQKIIY
-395 AKPEGH
+395 AKPAGH
-401 SFDVEAAQFNMNQIG
+401 SFDVKAARFNMSQIG

>member
-1 MRHFVL
+1 
-7 VPHEICVVPYGTG
+7 
-20 KFFLSEMI
+20 
-28 FNCDASPTAMTAPL
+28 
-42 QGAYKVSE
+42 
-50 KRNLELLNTFISPLK
+50 
-65 GEVDASIASRRK
+65 
-77 GWDTLCS
+77 
-84 RFVNNFQ
+84 
-91 FTYKRITNM
+91 M
-100 YDKYNRKIDYLRI
+100 YDQYNRKIDYLRI

-120 LHCRYCQPEVS
+120 LHCRYCRPEVS
-131 EHVPHNEILRYEE
+131 KHVPHNEILRYEE

-177 ASLKQLD
+177 ANLKQTD

-190 LTTNGTLLSQQLP
+190 LTTNGTLLAQQLP
-203 ALIAAGVDSINVSLD
+203 ALVQAGVDSINVSLD
-218 TLDAAYYK
+218 TLNAAYYT
-226 ELTGGSLSS
+226 ELTGGSLGSI
-235 VLQALQELQAAG
+235 LQALQELQAAG

-254 VPLAENGPA
+254 VPLAENGLT

-273 RYNAPLRF
+273 SYNAPLRF

-291 NLQGLSGSE
+291 NLHGLSGSE
-300 IRSQLEQAGL
+300 IRKQLEQAGL

-320 NGPASYWRISGYK
+320 NGPASYWRIGGYK

-353 RLTSIGMLK
+353 RLTSVGMLK

-367 NEGMNLKRLLR
+367 DAGMNLKRLLR

-395 AKPEGH
+395 AKPAGH
-401 SFDVEAAQFNMNQIG
+401 SFDVKAVRFNMSQIG